1 MTGIQKLRK
10 GNFIRRAIF
19 LVAISPSFF
28 FTATVNAGVKFEH
41 SDTLWL
47 TAGTGVRMQVDSRKS
62 DFDNSNEFSFDSIRF
77 YFEAQVHKYLKFY
90 VNTDKQNHQRTFMM
104 DAIARFEFN
113 PSINVWIGRTL
124 VPSDRIDKNGPF
136 YSLNWNQY
144 RQPLFPSGYGAS
156 AGTLGRSEGGVFWGT
171 TGRVHYALGI
181 FDGLKGQ
188 SNQDNHLLY
197 SARISYSFLDI
208 ESNPVYYSSSSYF
221 GEQGDLLTLAFAF
234 QQQSGGSGNS
244 IEQGDFFGYTFDVLS
259 ETVLND
265 GGVFTVE
272 AEYKKFHSD
281 FTLATSPAA
290 GLADCSCLFDGHSIF
305 ATVAYLFPKV
315 IGWGKFQPYFRYVEN
330 NPGDAKTS
338 DSIELGTNY
347 VISSN
352 NAKLNFNYIS
362 GDNNASGY
370 AGRDVDLFTFGVQ
383 LQY

>member
-1 MTGIQKLRK
+1 MIHVKRLSTGSL
-10 GNFIRRAIF
+10 FRRTIC
-19 LVAISPSFF
+19 LLITSFSF
-28 FTATVNAGVKFEH
+28 SFAAPVSAGVKFKH

-47 TAGTGVRMQVDSRKS
+47 TAGTGIRMQVDSRKS
-62 DFDNSNEFSFDSIRF
+62 DFDNNNEFSFDSIRF

-90 VNTDKQNHQRTFMM
+90 VNTDKQNHQKTFMM

-144 RQPLFPSGYGAS
+144 TQPLFPSGYGAS

-234 QQQSGGSGNS
+234 QQQSGGSGSS

-259 ETVLND
+259 ETILDD

-281 FTLATSPAA
+281 FYTSPTPPAA
-290 GLADCSCLFDGHSIF
+290 GSADCSCLFDGHSRF
-305 ATVAYLFPKV
+305 APVAYLIPKV
-315 IGWGKFQPYFRYVEN
+315 IGWGPFQPYFRYVEN
-330 NPGDAKTS
+330 NPSDARTS
-338 DSIELGTNY
+338 DSVEIGTNY
-347 VISSN
+347 VISGN
-352 NAKLNFNYIS
+352 NAKLNFNLYQ
-362 GDNNASGY
+362 
-370 AGRDVDLFTFGVQ
+370 R
-383 LQY
+383 

>member
-1 MTGIQKLRK
+1 MIHVKRLSTGNL
-10 GNFIRRAIF
+10 FRRTICLLIAS
-19 LVAISPSFF
+19 LSFM
-28 FTATVNAGVKFEH
+28 FTAPVIAGVKFEH

-47 TAGTGVRMQVDSRKS
+47 TAGTGIRMQVDSRKS
-62 DFDNSNEFSFDSIRF
+62 DFDNNNEFSFDSIRF

-90 VNTDKQNHQRTFMM
+90 VNTDKQNHQKTFMM

-144 RQPLFPSGYGAS
+144 TQPLFPSGYGAS

-234 QQQSGGSGNS
+234 QQQSGGSGSS

-259 ETVLND
+259 ETVLDD

-281 FTLATSPAA
+281 FTLATTPTA
-290 GLADCSCLFDGHSIF
+290 GSAGCSCLFDGHSVF

-315 IGWGKFQPYFRYVEN
+315 IAWGKFQPYFRYVEN
-330 NPGDAKTS
+330 NPSDAKTS
-338 DSIELGTNY
+338 DSIEIGTNY
-347 VISSN
+347 VISGN

>member
-1 MTGIQKLRK
+1 MQMIHVKRLSTGSL
-10 GNFIRRAIF
+10 FRRTIC
-19 LVAISPSFF
+19 LLITSFSF
-28 FTATVNAGVKFEH
+28 SFAAPVSAGVKFKH

-47 TAGTGVRMQVDSRKS
+47 TAGTGIRMQVDSRKS
-62 DFDNSNEFSFDSIRF
+62 DFDNNNEFSFDSIRF
-77 YFEAQVHKYLKFY
+77 YFEAQAHKYLKFY
-90 VNTDKQNHQRTFMM
+90 VNTDKQNHQKTFMM

-144 RQPLFPSGYGAS
+144 TQPLFPSGYGAS

-234 QQQSGGSGNS
+234 QQQSGGSGSS
-244 IEQGDFFGYTFDVLS
+244 IEQGEFFGCTPS
-259 ETVLND
+259 APC
-265 GGVFTVE
+265 GP
-272 AEYKKFHSD
+272 
-281 FTLATSPAA
+281 TS
-290 GLADCSCLFDGHSIF
+290 LIL
-305 ATVAYLFPKV
+305 
-315 IGWGKFQPYFRYVEN
+315 
-330 NPGDAKTS
+330 
-338 DSIELGTNY
+338 
-347 VISSN
+347 
-352 NAKLNFNYIS
+352 
-362 GDNNASGY
+362 
-370 AGRDVDLFTFGVQ
+370 
-383 LQY
+383 

>member
-1 MTGIQKLRK
+1 MIEEQKSDVSKYFRQIICLL
-10 GNFIRRAIF
+10 
-19 LVAISPSFF
+19 LVSVSFTF
-28 FTATVNAGVKFEH
+28 VTPVIAGVKFEH

-47 TAGTGVRMQVDSRKS
+47 TAGAGIRMQVDSRKS
-62 DFDNSNEFSFDSIRF
+62 DFDNNNEFSFDSIRF

-90 VNTDKQNHQRTFMM
+90 VNTDKQNHQKTFMM

-124 VPSDRIDKNGPF
+124 VPADRIDKNGPF

-144 RQPLFPSGYGAS
+144 TQPLFPSGYGAS

-234 QQQSGGSGNS
+234 QQQSGGSGNE

-259 ETVLND
+259 ETVLDD
-265 GGVFTVE
+265 GGVFTIE

-281 FTLATSPAA
+281 FTLVTQPTTGST
-290 GLADCSCLFDGHSIF
+290 DCSCLFDGHSIF
-305 ATVAYLFPKV
+305 ATVAYLLPKTM
-315 IGWGKFQPYFRYVEN
+315 GWGKFQPYFRYVEN
-330 NPGDAKTS
+330 NPSDAKTS

-347 VISSN
+347 VISGN
-352 NAKLNFNYIS
+352 NAKLTFNYIS